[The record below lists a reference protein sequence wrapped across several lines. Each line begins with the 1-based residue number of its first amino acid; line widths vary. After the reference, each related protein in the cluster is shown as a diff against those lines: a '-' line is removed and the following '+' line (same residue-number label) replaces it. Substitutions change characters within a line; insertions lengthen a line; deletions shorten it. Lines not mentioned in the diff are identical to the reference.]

1 MKLQE
6 HLPHSKT
13 LIMFSDEQMIPYEIV
28 IDQFSQKQHSTMKA
42 LRAQVYSMSIRVTFS
57 EELKLNNYR
66 YYAR

>member
-1 MKLQE
+1 
-6 HLPHSKT
+6 
-13 LIMFSDEQMIPYEIV
+13 MFSDEQMIPYEIV